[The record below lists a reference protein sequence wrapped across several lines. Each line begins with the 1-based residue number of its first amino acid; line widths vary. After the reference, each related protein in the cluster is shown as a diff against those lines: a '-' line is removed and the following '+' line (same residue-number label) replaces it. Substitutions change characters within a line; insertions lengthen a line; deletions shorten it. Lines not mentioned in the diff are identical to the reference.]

1 VCLSTGKREHSYLL
15 LPAVRRMQR
24 CPEGNAATLR
34 DLRCVGRVT
43 MASTRKQR
51 VEILRQVAA
60 ATMAASC
67 YHAYS
72 HEEW

>member
-1 VCLSTGKREHSYLL
+1 
-15 LPAVRRMQR
+15 
-24 CPEGNAATLR
+24 
-34 DLRCVGRVT
+34 